1 MKAIFKWSAALALLG
16 LVFGLGMRVGGHR
29 SDPSARDLPVVAT
42 VNGVDLSQ
50 SDLKLALV
58 RYRRQALEDL
68 VADTLL
74 LQAARER
81 GLTLPPEVDPTPGG
95 ELLADEALA
104 LARQSRAQKVR
115 RELALAGF
123 SEVARH
129 EAFEAMGLELRRYW
143 LVVIGLKHEDDYPIL
158 QRELEGGASFDSLV
172 PKYTIQLGLP
182 ENGHLDEVA
191 RSTVSQRLGPY
202 VAESLLQLK
211 QGQVSEPLPSP
222 LGPVVIKVVRIKQG
236 YAELKNELD
245 EALVES
251 EALALDFQLGSQSLV
266 TSAYVPELKKKSTLL
281 AEKPLEVDKLKPIA
295 ALGPNPPFR
304 PQGSPVRQLQGQ
316 PLKDPAPPITLK
328 PSKKTF
334 IGQVKTETSPGV
346 IKATLEKV
354 SHRVLPA
361 RLDQQPVL
369 RLDTNDNHHADDF
382 EPVLVKVTPAGWKKV
397 AEISE
402 SLDRYRL
409 EHDYGYWTDPRPN
422 SAIEAAKVKLLGLQ
436 ADKSQPHLFEV
447 GVEIR
452 RDDAGRLF
460 QTLHLARYSLRS
472 VVDKQDLLRL
482 NDYRD
487 TGANWS
493 VSER

>member
-29 SDPSARDLPVVAT
+29 SDSSARDLPVVAT

-95 ELLADEALA
+95 ELLADEA
-104 LARQSRAQKVR
+104 
-115 RELALAGF
+115 LALAGF

-211 QGQVSEPLPSP
+211 QGQVSNPLPSP
-222 LGPVVIKVVRIKQG
+222 LGPVVIKVVHIKQG

-304 PQGSPVRQLQGQ
+304 PQGSPVRQLQGK
-316 PLKDPAPPITLK
+316 PLNDPAPPITLR
-328 PSKKTF
+328 PPKKTY

-382 EPVLVKVTPAGWKKV
+382 EPVLVKVTPDGWKKV

-460 QTLHLARYSLRS
+460 QTLQLARYSQRS

-482 NDYRD
+482 SDYRD
-487 TGANWS
+487 TGGNWS

>member
-1 MKAIFKWSAALALLG
+1 M
-16 LVFGLGMRVGGHR
+16 
-29 SDPSARDLPVVAT
+29 
-42 VNGVDLSQ
+42 
-50 SDLKLALV
+50 
-58 RYRRQALEDL
+58 
-68 VADTLL
+68 
-74 LQAARER
+74 
-81 GLTLPPEVDPTPGG
+81 
-95 ELLADEALA
+95 
-104 LARQSRAQKVR
+104 
-115 RELALAGF
+115 
-123 SEVARH
+123 
-129 EAFEAMGLELRRYW
+129 
-143 LVVIGLKHEDDYPIL
+143 
-158 QRELEGGASFDSLV
+158 
-172 PKYTIQLGLP
+172 
-182 ENGHLDEVA
+182 
-191 RSTVSQRLGPY
+191 
-202 VAESLLQLK
+202 
-211 QGQVSEPLPSP
+211 
-222 LGPVVIKVVRIKQG
+222 
-236 YAELKNELD
+236 
-245 EALVES
+245 
-251 EALALDFQLGSQSLV
+251 
-266 TSAYVPELKKKSTLL
+266 
-281 AEKPLEVDKLKPIA
+281 
-295 ALGPNPPFR
+295 
-304 PQGSPVRQLQGQ
+304 
-316 PLKDPAPPITLK
+316 
-328 PSKKTF
+328 
-334 IGQVKTETSPGV
+334 
-346 IKATLEKV
+346 EKV